1 MTSADIDLSRISNED
16 MVRLMKMLNS
26 KQLWKDPLLSDS
38 ITNCLSI
45 QPFKTLTSYNLWIQ
59 KNLIFIP
66 ETDEYIYMS
75 GCNVIIEKISTKA
88 QQIIP
93 LTQKCFVTSLT
104 YIKTSSNERI
114 LFVGEKLFPD
124 EKKTISGGIEII
136 HIENKKSKKKLN
148 LNLGAYVN
156 YNCYVYD
163 VIAGKNNETCVIIL
177 KYLNMNINKVK
188 LFFYNYISF
197 SLIDIEDIDYNLINI
212 LINPNRENQYL
223 LYSSNYC
230 ALWNFSNSKLQLLL
244 HHEFYNDTQNK
255 NNITSVE
262 FIRAEGKEGIAISFK
277 NEWIEIFFKSTED
290 EYKETGNKYTLFLK
304 INLLSLFKDTKI
316 EINNVSQK
324 EDGGENDI
332 EEQVEDI
339 SEPLLEN
346 FIEPNIDEFVPNL
359 GNNKVVLNKF
369 ENYIKFIICRG
380 NFILIFLSKSEILI
394 FFELV
399 EIKNETKLRISNIE
413 LLSQKIMDN
422 SYINIDDNL
431 TKMIIVNG
439 ELDEKYLSTDSKQ
452 FGDNENNFNLQKISL
467 NYFKYKLNYINAT
480 PNLEFESKILENT
493 SLGYPIKSIAISQSP
508 RIIIVNNGNENQD
521 LYLYSH
527 KLSSNLNNYLIKN
540 NFESSSQSYIQY
552 KHDYYQENSNFE
564 LIYHKKLEDKPLS
577 VCVSPQ
583 GKSFF
588 ISYRDCGY
596 LYIILER
603 EIKEAFKIAMYC
615 RSCTFDESGMFLA
628 FGTSE
633 FDNEY
638 NINILNLSTYEYE
651 YIISKVPQPTKI
663 IFSDGSRNIIAQ
675 FNDNSANIMGW
686 SLNYS
691 HRLVENFSIVHKERH
706 DDHEKLSKIILKISD
721 FTGNIVDFGY
731 DYCLD
736 MCIISSHDKRVRIYC
751 GIKEDKYWEFTS
763 DVEYTKLLI
772 LKKYDSV
779 IFGTEE
785 GSIRACIWPIQN
797 MNKEMSVDHPE
808 YIETKLHNSKITSL
822 CISRDLDLLYSSAED
837 GSLFVSCISA
847 MSNDAP
853 LELQNFYYFDN
864 HNALPKNIYF
874 TPDEIMYIT
883 DNIYQNKIDNL
894 KKKKSAIQGM
904 ISEFQSKKE
913 KINQNNVTDMENQR
927 TKLTELLDQKIKEVK
942 EKEFEK
948 EKESKKLKDER
959 ELQFKKLTDDLYEM
973 KKKFKVNKEK
983 KQNETTKLLNC
994 IKFAKEKFEQK
1005 KIEIE
1010 NMRKKTNN
1018 NITNCLESILTILQ
1032 DKKNEIDK
1040 MVEEKTKKF
1049 HDECEKNENLYETE
1063 LRQKKAKFKESLE
1076 EFEEHKK
1083 ETDNEIMKKNKDN
1096 KNYDEKIGEWENHL
1110 KELKINNEELMETY
1124 IFNTL
1129 KLNQMNQLL
1138 TDNENKISIKEKIVK
1153 EKRLVNDRLEQLRF
1167 VLEYQI
1173 KNLILEKNPIEEQ
1186 IKNFESLHSDFY
1198 KRFNLLYTEL
1208 LNIGDLI
1215 ENNQKCIDTYRNEL
1229 SETKKSLYRLKNL
1242 YKSIDVALNSILK
1255 NKLDTKK
1262 DIIDQI
1268 FQVYQTYLYNF
1279 NDAKKQAKFI
1289 STEMKIQTQNI
1300 EKEIYNQKNNVLKE
1314 LIDKRAERRRIV
1326 IEKEEMMKDI
1336 RLDNQLLIQECSNI
1350 RENLEDILKNIND
1363 IEKKFIELTNNNTFL
1378 SDRKSLDKVQDI
1390 QGKLEET
1397 KKIVIMNEDDRT
1409 KNGKIN
1415 KNEKLPPIKNKKLI
1429 PIIGNGS
1436 IDILNAEDLLK
1447 KQKINTEELMKQ
1459 QRELEAIEKKY
1470 KEFVGQNETNNN
1482 DIINSKK

>member
-1 MTSADIDLSRISNED
+1 MTTTEIDLSRISNEEI
-16 MVRLMKMLNS
+16 VRLMKMLNS
-26 KQLWKDPLLSDS
+26 KQLWKDPLLPDS

-75 GCNVIIEKISTKA
+75 GCNVIIEKISTKF

-124 EKKTISGGIEII
+124 EKKMISGGIEII
-136 HIENKKSKKKLN
+136 HIDNKKSKKKLN
-148 LNLGAYVN
+148 LDLGAYVN

-163 VIAGKNNETCVIIL
+163 IIAGKNNETCIIIL
-177 KYLNMNINKVK
+177 KDLNMNINKVK

-197 SLIDIEDIDYNLINI
+197 SLIDIEDINYNLTNI
-212 LINPNRENQYL
+212 LINPNKENQYL
-223 LYSSNYC
+223 LFSNNYC

-244 HHEFYNDTQNK
+244 YHEFYNDTYNK

-277 NEWIEIFFKSTED
+277 NEWIEIFFKSTEE
-290 EYKETGNKYTLFLK
+290 EYKESGNKYTLFLK
-304 INLLSLFKDTKI
+304 INLFSLFKDTKI
-316 EINNVSQK
+316 EINNMPQK
-324 EDGGENDI
+324 EDDGQNDI
-332 EEQVEDI
+332 EEQPEDM
-339 SEPLLEN
+339 SEPLLDN
-346 FIEPNIDEFVPNL
+346 FIEPNIDEFVPNF
-359 GNNKVVLNKF
+359 GNNKVILNKF
-369 ENYIKFIICRG
+369 ENYIKFILCRG
-380 NFILIFLSKSEILI
+380 NFILIFLSKSEVLI

-422 SYINIDDNL
+422 SYITIDDNL
-431 TKMIIVNG
+431 TKMVIVNG
-439 ELDEKYLSTDSKQ
+439 ELDEKYLSSDSKQ
-452 FGDNENNFNLQKISL
+452 FGDNENNFDLQKISL

-493 SLGYPIKSIAISQSP
+493 SLGYPIKFIAISQSP

-552 KHDYYQENSNFE
+552 KHFYYQENSNFE

-577 VCVSPQ
+577 VSVSPQ

-588 ISYRDCGY
+588 ISFRDCGY

-603 EIKEAFKIAMYC
+603 EIKEVFKIAMYC

-686 SLNYS
+686 SLNYN
-691 HRLVENFSIVHKERH
+691 HRLIENFSVVHKERH
-706 DDHEKLSKIILKISD
+706 DGNEKLSKIILKISD

-731 DYCLD
+731 DYSLD

-751 GIKEDKYWEFTS
+751 GTKEDKYWEFTS

-847 MSNDAP
+847 ISNDSP
-853 LELQNFYYFDN
+853 LELKNFYYFDN

-874 TPDEIMYIT
+874 TPD
-883 DNIYQNKIDNL
+883 
-894 KKKKSAIQGM
+894 
-904 ISEFQSKKE
+904 
-913 KINQNNVTDMENQR
+913 
-927 TKLTELLDQKIKEVK
+927 
-942 EKEFEK
+942 
-948 EKESKKLKDER
+948 
-959 ELQFKKLTDDLYEM
+959 
-973 KKKFKVNKEK
+973 
-983 KQNETTKLLNC
+983 
-994 IKFAKEKFEQK
+994 
-1005 KIEIE
+1005 
-1010 NMRKKTNN
+1010 
-1018 NITNCLESILTILQ
+1018 
-1032 DKKNEIDK
+1032 
-1040 MVEEKTKKF
+1040 
-1049 HDECEKNENLYETE
+1049 
-1063 LRQKKAKFKESLE
+1063 
-1076 EFEEHKK
+1076 
-1083 ETDNEIMKKNKDN
+1083 
-1096 KNYDEKIGEWENHL
+1096 
-1110 KELKINNEELMETY
+1110 
-1124 IFNTL
+1124 
-1129 KLNQMNQLL
+1129 
-1138 TDNENKISIKEKIVK
+1138 
-1153 EKRLVNDRLEQLRF
+1153 
-1167 VLEYQI
+1167 
-1173 KNLILEKNPIEEQ
+1173 
-1186 IKNFESLHSDFY
+1186 
-1198 KRFNLLYTEL
+1198 
-1208 LNIGDLI
+1208 
-1215 ENNQKCIDTYRNEL
+1215 
-1229 SETKKSLYRLKNL
+1229 
-1242 YKSIDVALNSILK
+1242 
-1255 NKLDTKK
+1255 
-1262 DIIDQI
+1262 
-1268 FQVYQTYLYNF
+1268 
-1279 NDAKKQAKFI
+1279 
-1289 STEMKIQTQNI
+1289 
-1300 EKEIYNQKNNVLKE
+1300 
-1314 LIDKRAERRRIV
+1314 
-1326 IEKEEMMKDI
+1326 
-1336 RLDNQLLIQECSNI
+1336 
-1350 RENLEDILKNIND
+1350 
-1363 IEKKFIELTNNNTFL
+1363 
-1378 SDRKSLDKVQDI
+1378 
-1390 QGKLEET
+1390 
-1397 KKIVIMNEDDRT
+1397 
-1409 KNGKIN
+1409 
-1415 KNEKLPPIKNKKLI
+1415 
-1429 PIIGNGS
+1429 
-1436 IDILNAEDLLK
+1436 
-1447 KQKINTEELMKQ
+1447 
-1459 QRELEAIEKKY
+1459 
-1470 KEFVGQNETNNN
+1470 
-1482 DIINSKK
+1482 